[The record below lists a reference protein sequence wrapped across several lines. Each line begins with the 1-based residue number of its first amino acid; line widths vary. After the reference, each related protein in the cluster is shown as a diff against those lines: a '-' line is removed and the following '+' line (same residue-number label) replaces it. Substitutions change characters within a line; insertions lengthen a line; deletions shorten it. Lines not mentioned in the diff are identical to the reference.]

1 MSFLKFR
8 AKNVIMEMMK
18 KLNFAKIFGWI
29 FLLILVGGSIFVGVN
44 FRRIQ
49 DYFKVKNFKPSAEI
63 LQIVEKIKPTESG
76 KQIFYATNPQL
87 LPAENFNQNCGNYFE
102 QTTVLGC
109 YRDDSIF
116 VFSVENEDLNG
127 VEEVTAAHELL
138 HAVWARMSES
148 KRKDLGAKLQAEYE
162 RVKTSELEELMA
174 SYAKTEPGQE
184 TNELHSILGTEIA
197 DLSSDLEQYYAKIF
211 KNRSEIVQL
220 NENYQSKFKTLKSRA
235 ETLDAEL
242 VALKG
247 EIDAQSDDYSAK
259 VDILNGDIATFNANA
274 DSGYYWSEQA
284 FYADRARLLARV
296 DYLES
301 YRAQINAKVD
311 EYNTKSAELQSISSQ
326 IQKLYDSLN
335 SKIEKVEQA
344 TSL

>member
-1 MSFLKFR
+1 MKFR

-18 KLNFAKIFGWI
+18 KLNFAKILGWI
-29 FLLILVGGSIFVGVN
+29 FLLILVGSSIFVGAN
-44 FRRIQ
+44 FRQIQ
-49 DYFKVKNFKPSAEI
+49 DYFKAKNFKPSAEI

-148 KRKDLGAKLQAEYE
+148 ERKDIGAKLQAEYE
-162 RVKTSELEELMA
+162 RVKTSELEDLMA

-197 DLSSDLEQYYAKIF
+197 DLSGDLEQYYAKIF
-211 KNRSEIVQL
+211 KNRQEIVEM
-220 NENYQSKFKTLKSRA
+220 NKKYRSKFKELEQNA
-235 ETLDAEL
+235 ENLSQEIKKLEAEIS
-242 VALKG
+242 AEK
-247 EIDAQSDDYSAK
+247 DDYSAK
-259 VDILNGDIATFNANA
+259 TDLLNADIETFNANA
-274 DSGYYWSEQA
+274 KNGFYSSEAIFQR
-284 FYADRARLLARV
+284 DRQSLLARV
-296 DYLES
+296 NFLAE
-301 YRAQINAKVD
+301 YRAQINSKI
-311 EYNTKSAELQSISSQ
+311 ENYESKIAELKQISTKIQRLYNSI
-326 IQKLYDSLN
+326 N

>member
-1 MSFLKFR
+1 
-8 AKNVIMEMMK
+8 MEMMK
-18 KLNFAKIFGWI
+18 KLNFAKILGWI
-29 FLLILVGGSIFVGVN
+29 FLLILVGSSIFVGAN
-44 FRRIQ
+44 FRQIQ
-49 DYFKVKNFKPSAEI
+49 DYFKAKNFKPSAEI

-87 LPAENFNQNCGNYFE
+87 LLAENFNQNCGNYFE

-148 KRKDLGAKLQAEYE
+148 ERKDIGAKLQAEYE
-162 RVKTSELEELMA
+162 RVKTSELEDLMA

-197 DLSSDLEQYYAKIF
+197 DLSGDLEQYYAKIF
-211 KNRSEIVQL
+211 ENRQEIVEM
-220 NENYQSKFKTLKSRA
+220 NKKYRSKFKELEQNA
-235 ETLDAEL
+235 ENLSQEIKKLEAEIS
-242 VALKG
+242 AEK
-247 EIDAQSDDYSAK
+247 DDYSAK
-259 VDILNGDIATFNANA
+259 TDLLNADIETFNANA
-274 DSGYYWSEQA
+274 KNGFYSSEAVFQR
-284 FYADRARLLARV
+284 DRQSLLARV
-296 DYLES
+296 NFLAE
-301 YRAQINAKVD
+301 YRAQINSKI
-311 EYNTKSAELQSISSQ
+311 ENYESKIAELKQISTKIQRLYNSI
-326 IQKLYDSLN
+326 N

>member
-1 MSFLKFR
+1 
-8 AKNVIMEMMK
+8 MMK
-18 KLNFAKIFGWI
+18 KLNFAKILGWI
-29 FLLILVGGSIFVGVN
+29 FLLILVGSSIFVGAN
-44 FRRIQ
+44 FRQIQ
-49 DYFKVKNFKPSAEI
+49 DYFKAKNFKPSAEI

-148 KRKDLGAKLQAEYE
+148 ERKDIGAKLQAEYE
-162 RVKTSELEELMA
+162 RVKTSELEDLMA

-197 DLSSDLEQYYAKIF
+197 DLSGDLEQHYARIF
-211 KNRSEIVQL
+211 ENRQEIVEM
-220 NENYQSKFKTLKSRA
+220 NKKYRSKFKELEQNA
-235 ETLDAEL
+235 ENLSQEIKKLEAEIS
-242 VALKG
+242 AEK
-247 EIDAQSDDYSAK
+247 DDYSAK
-259 VDILNGDIATFNANA
+259 TDLLNADIETFNANA
-274 DSGYYWSEQA
+274 KNGFYSSEAIFQR
-284 FYADRARLLARV
+284 DRQSLLARV
-296 DYLES
+296 NFLAE
-301 YRAQINAKVD
+301 YRAQINSKI
-311 EYNTKSAELQSISSQ
+311 ENYESKIAELKQISTKIQRLYNSI
-326 IQKLYDSLN
+326 N